1 MKQAFFAENIYY
13 DSMLHK
19 NSWLLTHGAII
30 EGISANK
37 PESGYDLKE
46 FSNSAIFPGLINTH
60 THLGMSLFRGM
71 ADDLPLMTW
80 LSNYIWPAEKKS
92 LNFDFVYLAT
102 LLSVAESIRSGVTCL
117 NDMYFFAEAGAK
129 AFRKAG
135 IRGLVGFGIMN
146 DTKKAFRCAEAFK
159 TCDLVKVSICPHALY
174 TVGPDIVKESAAFAK
189 EKGFLFQTHL
199 AETLD
204 ETAYTLEKYGKT
216 PAFLIDE
223 TGAFDYEKSVFAH
236 CIHLDEKEIELMGA
250 KKVGVSHCVESNLK
264 LASGFAPIQ
273 KLIDA
278 GARVSIGTD
287 GAASNNDQSMIGE
300 MACVSKLHKVLN
312 MDATALSARHTL
324 DMATKNGASC
334 IGYDGI
340 GVLKQG
346 NFADFFVLSFD
357 AAHMT
362 PMYDPIS
369 HLIYAAE
376 NHDVT
381 DVYAAGKPIM
391 QNRIIQTF
399 DEEEVKIKAREK
411 IKSIRG

>member
-13 DSMLHK
+13 DSMPYK
-19 NSWLLTHGAII
+19 NSWLLTDGAII

-46 FSNSAIFPGLINTH
+46 FSHSAIFPGLINTH

-80 LSNYIWPAEKKS
+80 LSSYIWPAEKKS

-102 LLSVAESIRSGVTCL
+102 LLSAAESIRSGVTCL

-146 DTKKAFRCAEAFK
+146 DTQKAFRRAEAFK

-223 TGAFDYEKSVFAH
+223 TGAFDYEKSIFAH

-273 KLIDA
+273 KLIEA

-287 GAASNNDQSMIGE
+287 GAASNNNQSMIGE

-312 MDATALSARHTL
+312 MDATAFSARHTL

-381 DVYAAGKPIM
+381 DVYVAGKPIM
-391 QNRIIQTF
+391 KNRIIQTF
-399 DEEEVKIKAREK
+399 DEEEVKVKAREK